1 MSDQL
6 RETRQKLER
15 ELGAIMDKEG
25 ALTAAECDTYER
37 IEQELE
43 ELDIR
48 QRDAD
53 LRERFNARQA
63 EPATPRLTPGT
74 AIENTASKSDEW
86 SGYMRWFRSGG
97 QDRSGLENRDLL
109 TSSDAAVIPTDL
121 QAEMVRLFG
130 LVQGVRQA
138 VRVGSYPTDMKV
150 PTVAT
155 RVGLTAVTAEGQ
167 AFTETEP
174 TFGEIDFTTD
184 QTIAATTELSF
195 QIMQDARPELVSE
208 INQQH
213 AEEIGRLWS
222 SFYCNGLT
230 VSTVQTDALFNSS
243 AANVTQRN
251 FALATKPSAD
261 ELIRMRYD
269 DLPAQYWNGYGDL
282 AWVMGQGMFAEI
294 MALLDTTGR
303 PIFQPHAASTLA
315 TGLQGTLLGLP
326 CYIDAAAPDNVSGND
341 AIVLLPRNA
350 YRIVDREPG
359 MVSQINPYAKQAEGL
374 TQINTYMRSV
384 GRIVRPEAIVVGTM
398 A

>member
-37 IEQELE
+37 IEKELD

-63 EPATPRLTPGT
+63 EPATPKLTPGP
-74 AIENTASKSDEW
+74 AIENTASKGDEW
-86 SGYMRWFRSGG
+86 GGYMRWFRSGG

-109 TSSDAAVIPTDL
+109 TSTDAAVIPTDL

-130 LVQGVRQA
+130 AVQGVRQA

-155 RVGLTAVTAEGQ
+155 RVALTAVTAEGQ
-167 AFTETEP
+167 AFDETEP

-230 VSTVQTDALFNSS
+230 VSTVQTDALFDSS
-243 AANVTQRN
+243 ATGVTQRT
-251 FALATKPSAD
+251 FASATAPTAA

-282 AWVMGQGMFAEI
+282 SWVMGQGMFAEI

-326 CYIDAAAPDNVSGND
+326 CYIDAAAPDNTTGND

>member
-63 EPATPRLTPGT
+63 EPATPKLTPGT

-86 SGYMRWFRSGG
+86 GGYMRWFRSGG

-130 LVQGVRQA
+130 AVQGVRQA

-155 RVGLTAVTAEGQ
+155 RVALTGVTGEGT
-167 AFTETEP
+167 AFDEVEP

-230 VSTVQTDALFNSS
+230 VSTVQTDALFDSS
-243 AANVTQRN
+243 ATNVETRT
-251 FALATKPSAD
+251 FAGTTAPTAA

-294 MALLDTTGR
+294 MALLDSTGR

-326 CYIDAAAPDNVSGND
+326 CYIDAAAPENATGND